1 MNPRPCP
8 VCSEPRAE
16 GWLRKENFAIVRC
29 LQCGM
34 KYIPDATVLAPDYY
48 STDADSFYISDD
60 KLRGDYAPHRYDREL
75 QALRRNCASG
85 KVLDVGCSTGGF
97 LHQAGLRFPGSYD
110 LYGTDVAQS
119 ATAIAANHGVKV
131 ISANFLADDFPER
144 EFQAITFWAVLEHLL
159 APAEYLRQAHRLL
172 APGGRAFVVVPN
184 VQSLAVRLL
193 GHRYRYV
200 MAEHVNYFSRETLQ
214 RLFEPQFVP
223 VEITTS
229 HFNPLVIGQD
239 LFRRTSPKPAER
251 AQLLNRTNAMK
262 ERAAF
267 KPLYACYKL
276 TEKFLAP
283 AGLADNIL
291 AVFQKK

>member
-1 MNPRPCP
+1 MNARPCP
-8 VCSEPRAE
+8 VCSEQRSE

-29 LQCGM
+29 VQCGM
-34 KYIPDATVLAPDYY
+34 KYIDDAAVLAPDYY

-60 KLRGDYAPHRYDREL
+60 KIRGDYAPDRYAREL
-75 QALRRNCASG
+75 NALRRYCPGG

-97 LHQAGLRFPGSYD
+97 LYQAGIRFPASYD
-110 LYGTDVAQS
+110 LYGADVAKS
-119 ATAIAANHGVKV
+119 ATAVAASHGVKV
-131 ISANFLADDFPER
+131 ISANFLADNFPER

-159 APAEYLRQAHRLL
+159 APAAYLQQAYRLL
-172 APGGRAFVVVPN
+172 APGGRVFVVVPN

-193 GHRYRYV
+193 GRRYRYV

-214 RLFEPQFVP
+214 RLFESSFIPLQ
-223 VEITTS
+223 ITTS

-239 LFRRTSPKPAER
+239 FLRKTSPKPTER

-276 TEKFLAP
+276 TEQLLAP
-283 AGLADNIL
+283 VGLADNIL